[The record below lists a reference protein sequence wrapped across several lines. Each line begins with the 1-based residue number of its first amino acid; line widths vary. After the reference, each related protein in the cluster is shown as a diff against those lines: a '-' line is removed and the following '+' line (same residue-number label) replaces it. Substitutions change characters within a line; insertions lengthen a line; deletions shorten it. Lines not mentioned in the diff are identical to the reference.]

1 MSRVV
6 RLVRFFKK
14 LFVPVLDHDAAQ
26 EAERRKSIAQSI
38 SDDQI
43 HLSTVRN
50 ALQVPEA
57 SIADKLTFA
66 LSSMPEAT
74 TDFPY
79 AKELFLDILEYLE
92 ANREVSSEEANTLRT
107 TIEDVS
113 SVKELML
120 MSAAS

>member
-14 LFVPVLDHDAAQ
+14 LFVPVLDHDSAQ
-26 EAERRKSIAQSI
+26 EAERRKAIAQSI

-66 LSSMPEAT
+66 ISSMPEAI

-79 AKELFLDILEYLE
+79 AKEMFLDILEYLE
-92 ANREVSSEEANTLRT
+92 AKQEVTSEEANTLRT
-107 TIEDVS
+107 TIEDIS
-113 SVKELML
+113 SVQELML